1 MMDRGHTDTMSL
13 PVGHRV
19 AVFIQ
24 GNRFSIVI
32 FHRKEDLAAPGLQV
46 DMEKAFILILGF

>member
-1 MMDRGHTDTMSL
+1 MMDRGHTDTMSR

-32 FHRKEDLAAPGLQV
+32 FHRKEDLAALGLQV